1 MWGVGQHGR
10 LGTGKTNNVLKPL
23 LIEDLKSVKVE
34 DISLGSSHTLCLLR
48 NAKVLCWGSSKDG
61 KMGLDAALDRV
72 FLIPKEMITL
82 EKERIFQI
90 FAGPFHSLALTEDGS
105 IYSFGSSKD
114 SKLGIKETNQNI

>member
-82 EKERIFQI
+82 EKEKIF
-90 FAGPFHSLALTEDGS
+90 
-105 IYSFGSSKD
+105 
-114 SKLGIKETNQNI
+114 